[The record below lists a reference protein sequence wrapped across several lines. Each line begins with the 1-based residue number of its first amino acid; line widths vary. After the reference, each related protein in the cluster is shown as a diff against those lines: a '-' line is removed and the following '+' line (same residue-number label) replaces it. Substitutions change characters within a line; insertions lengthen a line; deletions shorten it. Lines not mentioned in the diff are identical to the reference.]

1 MSSGSRRESMAETR
15 RLQVRGRYQ
24 NIPGIIDFVN
34 EAALAAGLG
43 EDEAFHC
50 QLSVDEACTNI
61 IEHAYG
67 AEDAGRIEVACEIEP
82 GIITVRI
89 VDYGQPFDPGA
100 VPEPADTNE
109 LDQIEPGGIGL
120 HLMRKLMDEVN
131 FEFGDAHNTLT
142 MIKRR
147 AGTPQIV
154 DTPEAIQLE
163 QRDGVSIVTPQARM
177 DAAFAPV
184 LERVLLALIEA
195 GSVSLVVEMKEVP
208 YISSPGLKALV
219 TAWRSAREH
228 GGDLLL
234 CSLSER
240 VRGVFEVIGF
250 TRIFEIVED
259 CADAVSALRGR
270 QARA

>member
-1 MSSGSRRESMAETR
+1 LSSDSRRESMVETR

-34 EAALAAGLG
+34 EAALAAGLS
-43 EDEAFHC
+43 EEEAFHC

-82 GIITVRI
+82 GVITVRI

-100 VPEPADTNE
+100 VPEPLDTNE

-120 HLMRKLMDEVN
+120 HLMRKLMDEVR
-131 FEFGDAHNTLT
+131 FEFGDAQNSLT
-142 MIKRR
+142 MVKRQAEASR
-147 AGTPQIV
+147 IV
-154 DTPEAIQLE
+154 DTPEDIQLE
-163 QRDGVSIVTPQARM
+163 GRDGVSIVTPQGRM
-177 DAAFAPV
+177 DAAFSPV
-184 LERVLLALIEA
+184 LEQVLLDLIEA
-195 GSVSLVVEMKEVP
+195 GSVALVVEMKEVS
-208 YISSPGLKALV
+208 YISSRGLKTLV
-219 TAWRSAREH
+219 TAWRSAKAH

-240 VRGVFEVIGF
+240 VRGILEMVGFTDVFEIA
-250 TRIFEIVED
+250 ED

-270 QARA
+270 